1 MINNVYL
8 LWVRQKKETKNKSSI
23 FTSTTSRLVSQNQ
36 FPIRNSLQNN
46 FQDLFF
52 CKQKTKTRSW
62 TNSGSTWRNDHMT
75 LRCRARQ
82 HGNCR
87 NTNKQRTSAGQRS
100 AGRRGTSRQQC
111 LSHSE
116 LYSRTLVMEKSTV
129 EVWRAVRCP
138 CFHFFQQNAEEN
150 LSTNRR
156 LYAQTMMKHRI
167 IIVAVQ
173 TSRPIPDMTAA
184 QLWMIWD
191 VGKSKK
197 MLKSGEKSIN
207 VLLFLSCNRY

>member
-1 MINNVYL
+1 MGTA
-8 LWVRQKKETKNKSSI
+8 ETQ
-23 FTSTTSRLVSQNQ
+23 TSRE
-36 FPIRNSLQNN
+36 
-46 FQDLFF
+46 
-52 CKQKTKTRSW
+52 
-62 TNSGSTWRNDHMT
+62 
-75 LRCRARQ
+75 
-82 HGNCR
+82 
-87 NTNKQRTSAGQRS
+87 
-100 AGRRGTSRQQC
+100 RQQVRGQQGGEAPPGSNVC
-111 LSHSE
+111 LTVE

-184 QLWMIWD
+184 QLWMI
-191 VGKSKK
+191 
-197 MLKSGEKSIN
+197 
-207 VLLFLSCNRY
+207 